1 MVLYWLLHNGDC
13 RRPKNNC
20 NERRQLVRSG
30 KEPNADHHHREK
42 HIMNL
47 MKTMNIS
54 RRGQVTVLAF
64 SPPQPAATSP
74 SRSHSGILVHSIL
87 YSALECLIASSP
99 RPTLCTAVP
108 TAFTIPPGLPTHLS
122 GGPAPQTPAHRGG
135 PTDPD
140 HTTTP
145 LPHNLLPSSL
155 ATLCAPQKQ
164 RGSSQ
169 ATTQAGTPSQPPSQ
183 QSPTQPA
190 PSAPPPSATLPRS
203 RTNYPTPG
211 PRSK

>member
-54 RRGQVTVLAF
+54 RPGQVTVLAF
-64 SPPQPAATSP
+64 SPLQPAATSP
-74 SRSHSGILVHSIL
+74 SKSHSGILAHLIL
-87 YSALECLIASSP
+87 SLASGCLIASSP
-99 RPTLCTAVP
+99 RLTPCTAVP
-108 TAFTIPPGLPTHLS
+108 TAFTIPPGQPIHLS
-122 GGPAPQTPAHRGG
+122 GGPAPQTPAHRRG
-135 PTDPD
+135 PTDPG

-145 LPHNLLPSSL
+145 LPHSLLPNSL
-155 ATLCAPQKQ
+155 ATPCAPPKQ
-164 RGSSQ
+164 RASSQ
-169 ATTQAGTPSQPPSQ
+169 ATTQAGTPSQPPFQ

-190 PSAPPPSATLPRS
+190 LSAPPP
-203 RTNYPTPG
+203 
-211 PRSK
+211 